1 MAVNRRSTIKDVA
14 LAAGVSVVTVSRVV
28 NSPELVQQATR
39 ERVQQA
45 MGALGY
51 SPNLAARSMR
61 TNLTRTIGFL
71 TPELSSPTNAAVAQ
85 ACEQALSEAGYAMLV
100 ISSAYRPEREVV
112 ALDVLRNRN
121 VDGIILYVSD
131 ETHEGLA
138 RALSRIEVPLVILD
152 RTLRIDADMVLS
164 DHATVMAEAVRYLT
178 GLGHTRLALVLH
190 DQRVRPA
197 LERRRAF
204 KAAVAAAGLKAG
216 SVFAVP
222 RRTDATANLPQ
233 ELFSDVQAPTAIL
246 ADGTRLLRA
255 VLQGARQ
262 VQWRVP
268 EDLSVIGIDTVE
280 VASLTT
286 PETTTIARDFA
297 AVGRAAAD
305 LMVRRLAD
313 RGSAPR
319 RIMLESQVLLKGS
332 CAAPLRKSRG
342 ADRRS

>member
-1 MAVNRRSTIKDVA
+1 MSRRPTIKDVA
-14 LAAGVSVVTVSRVV
+14 LAARVSAVTVSRVV

-39 ERVQQA
+39 ERVQEA
-45 MGALGY
+45 MRVLGY

-71 TPELSSPTNAAVAQ
+71 TPELTSPTNAAVAQ

-100 ISSAYRPEREVV
+100 TSSDYRPEREVA
-112 ALDVLRNRN
+112 ALDLLRNRN

-131 ETHEGLA
+131 EAHDGLA
-138 RALSRIEVPLVILD
+138 RALSRIDVPLVVLD
-152 RTLRIDADMVLS
+152 RSLRIEADLVLS
-164 DHATVMAEAVRYLT
+164 DHATVMTEAVRYLA

-204 KAAVAAAGLKAG
+204 KEALAGVGLKAG
-216 SVFAVP
+216 TVIPLP
-222 RRTDATANLPQ
+222 RRADTTPTLPQ
-233 ELFSDVQAPTAIL
+233 DLFTGAHAPTAIL

-262 VQWRVP
+262 VPLKVP
-268 EDLSVIGIDTVE
+268 EDLSIIGIDTVE

-297 AVGRAAAD
+297 AVGRAAAE
-305 LMVRRLAD
+305 LMVRRLAGRD
-313 RGSAPR
+313 SPPR
-319 RIMLESQVLLKGS
+319 RIILESQILLKGS
-332 CAAPLRKSRG
+332 CAPPSRPV
-342 ADRRS
+342 RRAARRV